1 MDPMTMLAIGGAV
14 AGGISSIFGGKAQ
27 GAAARLRNQQATQ
40 RWIQENTQRTFANAR
55 EQFMST
61 YNFAQQA
68 KRNAAIAES
77 AYATQYEATQN
88 LKQIE
93 SFQHR
98 QLARQKAQTSASL
111 LNAMGSSGIS
121 PSSGLYA
128 SLATAQAL
136 DALNNISQL
145 KKNIQMQ
152 KSNIDKEFRA
162 QMSAQTEN
170 IFMPN
175 IVGYMDAP
183 MLEDASALETAG
195 IISGALQIGS
205 AFAGAA
211 VGAAGSSGSTTG
223 TTGNPSGTR
232 SIGNNTSTVNQFG
245 TDVSRAPIGY
255 NVASTASGSTL
266 SRQPQMF
273 SVFRR

>member
-1 MDPMTMLAIGGAV
+1 MEPMTMLAIGGAV
-14 AGGISSIFGGKAQ
+14 AGGVSSIFGGMAQ

-40 RWIQENTQRTFANAR
+40 RWIEENTQRTYANAR
-55 EQFMST
+55 EQFMAT

-77 AYATQYEATQN
+77 AYATQYEATNN
-88 LKQIE
+88 LKEIE

-111 LNAMGSSGIS
+111 LNAMSSSGIS
-121 PSSGLYA
+121 ASSGLYA

-152 KSNIDKEFRA
+152 KSNINKDFRA
-162 QMSAQTEN
+162 QMSTQTEN

-175 IVGYMDAP
+175 IVGYMGAP
-183 MLEDASALETAG
+183 MMEDASAAETG
-195 IISGALQIGS
+195 GMVSGLLQIGG

-211 VGAAGSSGSTTG
+211 VGAAGTSGGTGSSSSAGNFSNTPQTFGSV
-223 TTGNPSGTR
+223 SG
-232 SIGNNTSTVNQFG
+232 
-245 TDVSRAPIGY
+245 GY
-255 NVASTASGSTL
+255 GLA
-266 SRQPQMF
+266 
-273 SVFRR
+273 